1 MHIQVCR
8 ATDSSEI
15 RSILKNLKA
24 MFGKLFDY
32 VETEEEFNDSV
43 NHIKKYMND
52 NKNLL
57 NLHHIIF
64 IENILTKINGVQQ
77 YISHH
82 KFKDVTTI
90 GFQGDSIA
98 ESSFSKAKNKYSGVS
113 TSMTIDKSGRKLVEF
128 SGRENRSLE
137 MKNSL

>member
-1 MHIQVCR
+1 MLPPFPIVILSSLCIIFLYIQVHR
-8 ATDSSEI
+8 ATDSSDI
-15 RSILKNLKA
+15 RSILSNLKA

-43 NHIKKYMND
+43 NHIKKYMKD

-77 YISHH
+77 
-82 KFKDVTTI
+82 
-90 GFQGDSIA
+90 
-98 ESSFSKAKNKYSGVS
+98 
-113 TSMTIDKSGRKLVEF
+113 
-128 SGRENRSLE
+128 
-137 MKNSL
+137 